1 MSLNAQ
7 VTLDKVSAKW
17 IWTN

>member
-7 VTLDKVSAKW
+7 VALDKVSAKW